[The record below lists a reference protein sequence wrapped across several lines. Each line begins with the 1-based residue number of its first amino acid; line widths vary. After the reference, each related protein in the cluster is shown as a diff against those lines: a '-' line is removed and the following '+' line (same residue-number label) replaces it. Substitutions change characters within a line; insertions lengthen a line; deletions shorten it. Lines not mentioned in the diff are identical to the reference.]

1 MTTGC
6 VGALGEHARM
16 HVCLTRTAALA
27 LCLAVAGH
35 AQATPCQ
42 DKPGAAARRQVVEQ
56 GLLPAVVFEG
66 ETRPQTLAARMAE
79 HGVPGLAVAVLRGG
93 EVDWIAVYG
102 RRTSEAQAPAVG
114 CATLFQAGSLAK
126 PVTVLAA
133 LRLQDAGRLDWDS
146 DIDGLLTSLQLP
158 AGKQTPEYP
167 VTLRGLLAHTAGIT
181 PGGYPGYAQHGP
193 VPTPIEVAIAA
204 PGTNT
209 PRPEVVRRPGE
220 ALRYSGGGYT
230 LAQLALQDSQ
240 KLAFEPLMQRWLL
253 QPLGL
258 RRATF
263 ALQRLGSGGDVA
275 AGHQGGAKPVPG
287 GWLHLPESAAA
298 GLWSNAGDLAT
309 LLIEL
314 RKGWQ
319 GRSTVFRQSSL
330 RELLGTPVEGHLYG
344 FRLAGEGQ
352 QQFLVHY
359 GGTAGYNAGMAINLH
374 TGDGLVYLANAEA
387 GRELSSELMAAVSR
401 AYGWTQFRE
410 TRVRRAEVSE
420 AAVQGLAGRYFFAS
434 MGVRVQVEQAQ
445 AQLTLV
451 FPNGDRLALTPISVD
466 GAPLQFIHPT
476 GVRVG
481 FQRGEAG
488 AVTMHLYGDQGIREN
503 SP

>member
-1 MTTGC
+1 MTTGRRA
-6 VGALGEHARM
+6 ALGEHARM
-16 HVCLTRTAALA
+16 HPSMTRIAALA
-27 LCLAVAGH
+27 LCLAVAGSAH
-35 AQATPCQ
+35 ASPCKEQ
-42 DKPGAAARRQVVEQ
+42 PGAAARRHVVEQ
-56 GLLPAVVFEG
+56 SLLPAVVFEG
-66 ETRPQTLAARMAE
+66 ETQPQPLAARMAE

-93 EVDWIAVYG
+93 EVDWVAVYG
-102 RRTSEAQAPAVG
+102 RRASQAQAPAVG

-133 LRLQDAGRLDWDS
+133 LRLQDAGRLDWDR
-146 DIDGLLTSLQLP
+146 DIDGLLTSLHLP
-158 AGKQTPEYP
+158 AGRQTPEHP

-181 PGGYPGYAQHGP
+181 PGGYPGYAQAGP
-193 VPTPIEVAIAA
+193 VPTAVEVATAA

-209 PRPEVVRRPGE
+209 PRPEVVLRPGE
-220 ALRYSGGGYT
+220 QLRYSGGGYT

-240 KLAFEPLMQRWLL
+240 KLAFEPLMQRWLF
-253 QPLGL
+253 QPL
-258 RRATF
+258 RMHRATF
-263 ALQRLGSGGDVA
+263 ALQRHSAGADVA
-275 AGHQGGAKPVPG
+275 AGHQAGAKPVLG

-309 LLIEL
+309 LLAEL
-314 RKGWQ
+314 RKSWQ
-319 GRSTVFRQSSL
+319 GRSTVFRQPSL

-352 QQFLVHY
+352 ERFLVHY

-410 TRVRRAEVSE
+410 MRVHRAADDE
-420 AAVQGLAGRYFFAS
+420 AALQGLAGRYLFAN
-434 MGVRVQVEQAQ
+434 MGVRVQVEQTQ
-445 AQLTLV
+445 ARLTLV
-451 FPNGDRLALTPISVD
+451 FPNGDRLALTPIAAD

-488 AVTMHLYGDQGIREN
+488 AVTMHLYGDQGVREN